1 MIKNYLKVAF
11 RSLIKQKAYAAINI
25 LGLSI
30 GIASCLLIVLFVTD
44 EFSYDKFH
52 AKADRIYKFT
62 LERIY
67 PNHRTNY
74 AVVPHSFGA
83 VMPKDF
89 PEVEAVTR
97 VQGPFGNAIVNHTT
111 SKGELIQFEEQHMMA
126 AEKNFFETFSIKLLK
141 GDPATVLS
149 KNTDIVI
156 TESTA
161 IRYFGKEDPIGK
173 LFQIFGQDFSVTGVS
188 EDVPENSH
196 F

>member
-11 RSLIKQKAYAAINI
+11 RSLVKQKAYSAINI

-52 AKADRIYKFT
+52 EKSDRIYKFT

-74 AVVPHSFGA
+74 AVVPHSFGT
-83 VMPKDF
+83 VIPKDF
-89 PEVEAVTR
+89 PEVESVTR
-97 VQGPFGNAIVNHTT
+97 IQGPFGNAIVNYTNA
-111 SKGELIQFEEQHMMA
+111 KGELIQFEEEHLIA
-126 AEKNFFETFSIKLLK
+126 AEKNFFQTFSIKLLK

-149 KNTDIVI
+149 NNTNLVV
-156 TESTA
+156 TESTRQQKGISGTK
-161 IRYFGKEDPIGK
+161 IR
-173 LFQIFGQDFSVTGVS
+173 
-188 EDVPENSH
+188 
-196 F
+196 